1 MRKERKRGEGILGN
15 AIVSQPSVT
24 SHSNSPQKEAKLVC
38 QGALNK
44 SPQRPDAV
52 NNRVNS
58 AVGHLVL

>member
-24 SHSNSPQKEAKLVC
+24 SHSNLPQKEAKLAC

-44 SPQRPDAV
+44 SPQRQDAV
-52 NNRVNS
+52 NSRVHLV
-58 AVGHLVL
+58 VGHLIL